1 MSATPRILHFTLG
14 PVQGFVAQA
23 RRTRDLWAGSFLL
36 SWLSGQAMA
45 AVLHQGG
52 EIVFPQVGDRENPRD
67 PLLRAIM
74 KGVGQ
79 PRIGSLPNR
88 FKARVPVGFDPH
100 KVAGRLMEKWCDL
113 GDAVYDKF
121 VGKVASKGKG
131 TRSIWERQIGG
142 FWEINWV
149 LGEDPGNGADRHW
162 LDLRKNWRDLWPK
175 PEAGT
180 HCSIMG
186 DYQEISGHVRSG
198 EREQQDSFWAAIQ
211 KKAPHQ
217 RLDIRDNE
225 RLCAIALVK
234 RLFPQLPK
242 EQLTE
247 IIGWI
252 PGGEHSKIANWP
264 STTYMSVA
272 PWMARIAGEADLEEK
287 LCDYVQQVRTT
298 VKHLFPMLASE
309 HATRLACLEPLRK
322 EDCKVEDRYPDDLDG
337 DLYHPHS
344 LANPRTTYL
353 SDRRPESFHDDPDE
367 DKRAAL
373 LEALRGL
380 IKETGRPPRS
390 YYALLVMDGDRM
402 GALLQRQDPGKVSSA
417 LADFTAQVPKIVEE
431 HNGVTIYAGGDD
443 VLALLTL
450 DRAIGCADQLRKV
463 FRRCFADQEPKE
475 ITASGAIVF
484 AHHQVPLRDVL
495 REAHHQLE
503 RVAKEQNGRNSL
515 ALAVYKPGGVT
526 TSWVNPWEVEAS
538 PVASLQCLIETMS
551 DEEVY
556 PRGFY
561 HKLQDRYRLVMRED
575 EPQLDLARVLVAEYL
590 QTRESEATLDE
601 ARTAV
606 DRLLEACRHWRR
618 CDEGI
623 EPAGLAMDGG
633 FIARFLTQ
641 EED

>member
-1 MSATPRILHFTLG
+1 MTDSILHFTLG

-45 AVLHQGG
+45 AVLEQGG
-52 EIVFPQVGDRENPRD
+52 RIVFPQVGDRGDPKD

-74 KGVGQ
+74 KGEGQ

-88 FKARVPVGFDPH
+88 FKARVPEGFEPD
-100 KVAGRLMEKWCDL
+100 KVVGRLMEKWCELADR
-113 GDAVYDKF
+113 VYEVYVKP
-121 VGKVASKGKG
+121 VEIEGKD
-131 TRSIWERQIGG
+131 TRVIWDRQIGG

-149 LGEDPGNGADRHW
+149 LGEDPGNGEDRHW
-162 LDLRKNWRDLWPK
+162 LDRRKNWRDLWPE

-186 DYQEISGHVRSG
+186 DYQEISGYVRSC
-198 EREQQDSFWAAIQ
+198 ERDQQDKFWKALQ
-211 KKAPHQ
+211 DKAPHQ

-242 EQLTE
+242 DKLIEV
-247 IIGWI
+247 IGWI
-252 PGGEHSKIANWP
+252 PGGDHKKIANWP
-264 STTYMSVA
+264 STTYMAVT
-272 PWMARIAGEADLEEK
+272 PWLARIAGEDELRKE
-287 LCDYVQQVRTT
+287 LCDYVQTVRTR
-298 VKHLFPMLASE
+298 VKHLFPRLASE

-322 EDCKVEDRYPDDLDG
+322 EDCKVDGHYPDDLDG

-353 SDRRPESFHDDPDE
+353 SDQRPKSFGDDPDRA
-367 DKRAAL
+367 KRGELLKALGKLTKAA
-373 LEALRGL
+373 G
-380 IKETGRPPRS
+380 GPPRS

-402 GALLQRQDPGKVSSA
+402 GALLQEQDPGRVSLA
-417 LADFTAQVPKIVEE
+417 LADFTARVPEIVGD

-450 DRAIGCADQLRKV
+450 DFAIGCADRLRKT
-463 FRRCFADQEPKE
+463 FRACFTDQGLTA
-475 ITASGAIVF
+475 TASGGIVF

-495 REAHHQLE
+495 REAHRQLE
-503 RVAKEQNGRNSL
+503 QVAKERNGRNSL

-538 PVASLQCLIETMS
+538 PVASLQRLTEAM
-551 DEEVY
+551 DNKADVY

-561 HKLQDRYRLVMRED
+561 HKLQDRYRLFMGEGESQV
-575 EPQLDLARVLVAEYL
+575 DLARILVAEYL
-590 QTRESEATLDE
+590 QTRERETTLDE
-601 ARTAV
+601 AQIAV
-606 DRLLEACRHWRR
+606 DRLLEGCRHWRR
-618 CDEGI
+618 RDEGI

-641 EED
+641 GED